1 MIDTIVDAVMIL
13 GIAAVSVPTL
23 LFAVAGM
30 MHMAYGAYRLVISDL
45 T

>member
-1 MIDTIVDAVMIL
+1 MIDIIVNAGMIL
-13 GIAAVSVPTL
+13 GIAAISVPTL

-30 MHMAYGAYRLVISDL
+30 MHMAYGASRLVTPDL